1 MSLQEEKYLIQT
13 DDRELFQVQVNL
25 NSSQSEIE
33 ILSRLLKS
41 IKDEIHRQYGIPA
54 TQLKYRRIVDKQVS
68 PEGILT
74 ILELTAVKTASGKP
88 ALKLCSI
95 ALPNGNNLDNMLLQ
109 VDLYPIDHDNQ
120 PLTPEKLKNIIL
132 ETGILAD
139 FIDEKALENAV
150 KLLHEQN
157 EPLEDIVLAQGVP
170 PEIGEDAKL
179 DFSFNMEPDKS
190 SVKQYMGSR
199 KAIAGDVL
207 CVKHPRIIGKVAGK
221 DLFGKEIKPF
231 SGRDFNLLAG
241 NGTKMSEDGSKI
253 YATVNGVAI
262 VKKDDKKVSALSY
275 TQTFPREVQL
285 RIDPLTVIESS
296 RTVEIVTKNSLEIQG
311 TVQRNSN
318 IVSEGE
324 IFVLGNV
331 EPDSKIHSGGDIL
344 IEGNIDKGS
353 LIASKNIFAG
363 GEVTESTLSAKGT
376 VKVEGTLRNSR
387 VVGENVE
394 IDRLVNSTIVAS
406 KRVVIR
412 HVEQDEAEVLSVIKV
427 GLKEY
432 QRMKV
437 TENDEFLDYLKNDL
451 NKMKKF
457 FGNEI
462 VKDVTYAN
470 LELMLLKTVKQFSL
484 NMKMDNEKWEAAKK
498 LMESIPSLKILINE
512 VKSESLELLEM
523 IEKQEQI
530 PGEVIIKEKF
540 QCPVRIEINSVRTDV
555 MPVASGRFTLTGDKI
570 VNDPWP

>member
-95 ALPNGNNLDNMLLQ
+95 ALPNGINLDNMLLQ